1 MFLVDGQWGDWDEW
15 SDCSRSCGGGTKI
28 RTKLCDN
35 PFPQFGGKECL
46 GPATE
51 LSLCNSDR
59 CPGNLLRIICKG
71 LVNTKFMNR
80 TTTNESILLY
90 FFGLRRMC

>member
-1 MFLVDGQWGDWDEW
+1 MQLKVYAKCNACFLVDGQWGDWDEW

-59 CPGNLLRIICKG
+59 CPGNLLRIICHG
-71 LVNTKFMNR
+71 LANTND
-80 TTTNESILLY
+80 NL
-90 FFGLRRMC
+90 